1 MKCRIKSLLSNIFAM
16 APEMRRPSRRTIDWM
31 RPQEAQAPLK
41 IERKCDG
48 KTTIIWLI
56 GRIRSEDLDELKA
69 QMDDNSE
76 RTILDLD
83 EVTLVD
89 AAVIRFLSS
98 SLSALRYWAPKKT
111 DTESICRQLSGDPPS
126 CQQDDALV

>member
-1 MKCRIKSLLSNIFAM
+1 MKCRIKSLFSNIFGM
-16 APEMRRPSRRTIDWM
+16 ASGMHSLSRRNIDAM

-56 GRIRSEDLDELKA
+56 GRIRSEDLDELGA
-69 QMDDNSE
+69 QMSDNSE
-76 RTILDLD
+76 RTILDLN

-89 AAVIRFLSS
+89 ADVIRFLSS
-98 SLSALRYWAPKKT
+98 SEREGVAL
-111 DTESICRQLSGDPPS
+111 IHCPPY
-126 CQQDDALV
+126 VREWIRRERVEGGI

>member
-1 MKCRIKSLLSNIFAM
+1 M
-16 APEMRRPSRRTIDWM
+16 APEMLRPSRRTIDWM

-41 IERKCDG
+41 IERKSEG
-48 KTTIIWLI
+48 KTTIISLI

-69 QMDDNSE
+69 QMDDKSE

-83 EVTLVD
+83 DVTLVD

-98 SLSALRYWAPKKT
+98 SEREGVTPVH
-111 DTESICRQLSGDPPS
+111 CPPNVREWIGRERVEGETQS
-126 CQQDDALV
+126 DEE

>member
-1 MKCRIKSLLSNIFAM
+1 MHSL
-16 APEMRRPSRRTIDWM
+16 SRRNIDAM

-69 QMDDNSE
+69 QMDDKSE

-83 EVTLVD
+83 DVTLVD
-89 AAVIRFLSS
+89 AAVIGFLSS
-98 SLSALRYWAPKKT
+98 SEREGVTLVH
-111 DTESICRQLSGDPPS
+111 CPPYVREWIGRERVEGETQS
-126 CQQDDALV
+126 DEE

>member
-1 MKCRIKSLLSNIFAM
+1 MSVKSLFFNIFAM
-16 APEMRRPSRRTIDWM
+16 APEMRSPSRRTIDWM

-41 IERKCDG
+41 IERKSDG
-48 KTTIIWLI
+48 KTTIISLI

-69 QMDDNSE
+69 QMDDKSE

-83 EVTLVD
+83 DVTLVD

-98 SLSALRYWAPKKT
+98 SEREGVTLVH
-111 DTESICRQLSGDPPS
+111 CPPYVREWIGRERVEGETQS
-126 CQQDDALV
+126 DEE

>member
-1 MKCRIKSLLSNIFAM
+1 MSVKSLFFNIFAM

-31 RPQEAQAPLK
+31 RPQEEAPLK
-41 IERKCDG
+41 IERKSDG
-48 KTTIIWLI
+48 KTTIISLI

-69 QMDDNSE
+69 QMDDKSE

-83 EVTLVD
+83 DVTLVD

-98 SLSALRYWAPKKT
+98 SEREGVTLVH
-111 DTESICRQLSGDPPS
+111 CPPYVREWIGRERVEGETQS
-126 CQQDDALV
+126 DEE

>member
-1 MKCRIKSLLSNIFAM
+1 M
-16 APEMRRPSRRTIDWM
+16 APEMRSPSRRTIDWM

-41 IERKCDG
+41 IERKSDG
-48 KTTIIWLI
+48 KTTIISLI

-69 QMDDNSE
+69 QMDDKSE

-83 EVTLVD
+83 DVTLVD

-98 SLSALRYWAPKKT
+98 RERRRHIGSLPAVRARVDSTRTSGRRNSA
-111 DTESICRQLSGDPPS
+111 
-126 CQQDDALV
+126 

>member
-1 MKCRIKSLLSNIFAM
+1 
-16 APEMRRPSRRTIDWM
+16 M

-48 KTTIIWLI
+48 KTTIISLI

-69 QMDDNSE
+69 QMDDKSE

-83 EVTLVD
+83 DVTLVD
-89 AAVIRFLSS
+89 AL
-98 SLSALRYWAPKKT
+98 
-111 DTESICRQLSGDPPS
+111 QLEP
-126 CQQDDALV
+126 AHRRNAHAHFR